1 MNILYV
7 ESDNKLI
14 DLISENCSNSTHE
27 IILLNNPKDALVLL
41 EQTKNIDLVITE
53 IDFPN
58 LNSASYLE
66 KIRKLEKDI
75 SIVITSK
82 LDIYSSFYEFQNLNI
97 KTILKKP
104 FSVSKLKN
112 TINLI
117 DEELNIISNKY
128 EIEKL
133 KENYLDL
140 QILNEELNSFIKP
153 FKEFSFYSETD
164 LNGVITDISDSF
176 CDLLGFKKEELIGQ
190 KHSILKH
197 PLENSLKYVEIW
209 QNITKGK
216 AWIGE
221 LRCKDKFNNDIW
233 YKSIIFPKKDI
244 NGVIIGYGAKRQD
257 ITDRKI
263 AELQS
268 ITDDLTNLYNKRFF
282 KQIFSSERNR
292 AKRNKKNLVL
302 LMLDIDNFKK
312 YNDIY
317 GHFEGDKALKKVS
330 YILKSNAK
338 RANDFAFRL
347 GGEEFAIIT
356 SNLSTDK
363 IMKYAQKIRES
374 VFNQKIIH
382 KDNVNIG
389 FLSISIGVFNLEI
402 KDSYSCDEIYK
413 FADIALYKAKN
424 LGRNTVVVFKQD

>member
-7 ESDNKLI
+7 ESNNKLI
-14 DLISENCSNSTHE
+14 DLISENCSNSIHE
-27 IILLNNPKDALVLL
+27 IILLNNPKDALLLL
-41 EQTKNIDLVITE
+41 EQTKNIDLIITE

-58 LNSASYLE
+58 LNTISYLK
-66 KIRKLEKDI
+66 KIRKLNKNI
-75 SIVITSK
+75 SLIVTSK
-82 LDIYSSFYEFQNLNI
+82 LDIYSSFQDFQDLNI
-97 KTILKKP
+97 SIILKKS
-104 FSVSKLKN
+104 FTITKLKN
-112 TINLI
+112 AIN
-117 DEELNIISNKY
+117 NINEKINMISNKY
-128 EIEKL
+128 EIEIL
-133 KENYLDL
+133 KENYSNL

-153 FKEFSFYSETD
+153 FKDFSFYSETD
-164 LNGVITDISDSF
+164 LDGKIADISDSL

-197 PLENSLKYVEIW
+197 PSENPLKYVEIW
-209 QNITKGK
+209 QTISKGK
-216 AWIGE
+216 IWIGE
-221 LRCKDKFNNDIW
+221 LRCKDKFGHDIW

-244 NGVIIGYGAKRQD
+244 NGIIVGYGAKRQD

-317 GHFEGDKALKKVS
+317 GHFEGDKALKKVAS
-330 YILKSNAK
+330 VLKSNSK

-374 VFNQKIIH
+374 VFNQKIIY
-382 KDNVNIG
+382 KDIDIG
-389 FLSISIGVFNLEI
+389 FLSVSIGVFNLEI

-424 LGRNTVVVFKQD
+424 LGRNNVVVFKQD